1 MANVLARSHH
11 RYVAKIAE
19 AAIRAPMY
27 VRYECYREAADC
39 AHVLRDPNA
48 LADIR
53 RRCKNKDDQ
62 AYIEALMRN
71 YK

>member
-1 MANVLARSHH
+1 
-11 RYVAKIAE
+11 
-19 AAIRAPMY
+19 MY

-48 LADIR
+48 LADIK
-53 RRCKNKDDQ
+53 RRCKNKEDQ
-62 AYIEALMRN
+62 AYIESLIRT